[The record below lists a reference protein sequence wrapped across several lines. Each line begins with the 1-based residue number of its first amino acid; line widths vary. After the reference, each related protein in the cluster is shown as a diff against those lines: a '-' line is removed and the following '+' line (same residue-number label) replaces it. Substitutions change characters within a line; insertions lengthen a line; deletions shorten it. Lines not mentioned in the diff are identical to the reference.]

1 MSLTT
6 IVKKKQ
12 QHGKFNGI
20 CNLMFFKGFEA
31 KTQKKKKEILK
42 GSLTKSNLLKTT
54 NIKPNTPPKSTTKTK
69 SNLTQKSN
77 VKHNYIT
84 IPHPLKNKSFPTF
97 KPLHRQIQWQQQ
109 YTHTFTP
116 IISIN
121 DKHLKLT
128 LIPIHHRW
136 SNLKTIP

>member
-54 NIKPNTPPKSTTKTK
+54 NIKPNTPPKSTTKNQTK
-69 SNLTQKSN
+69 PNAK
-77 VKHNYIT
+77 
-84 IPHPLKNKSFPTF
+84 
-97 KPLHRQIQWQQQ
+97 IQC
-109 YTHTFTP
+109 
-116 IISIN
+116 
-121 DKHLKLT
+121 
-128 LIPIHHRW
+128 
-136 SNLKTIP
+136 KT